1 MKLVY
6 EKSSQYVNVAIIDEL
21 FCI

>member
-6 EKSSQYVNVAIIDEL
+6 EKSSQYVTVAIIDEL